1 MTGTSKG
8 LNCNPP
14 LGSISVDS
22 DIVGPGALA
31 AFFITAV
38 ITITAVIFGYL
49 SGSLGDEFKSDLD
62 RNVINW
68 AETKTR
74 SFRSPTPPPTASGKE
89 KFREARK
96 QAVTQF
102 ILALSDQQLVTG
114 LAILISGVANQKQL
128 SGYEFSVVL
137 CLAWFSSTTHLAT
150 LDALRTY
157 LRSHSVIRDI
167 RVCAMVSVL
176 VLLLYAFC
184 VAIISLQLDSTIP
197 VQCVFSNRP
206 DSSNPISLVGNASS
220 AIALLIL
227 VYGYCVRIW
236 SLYFDDGTLCRIVAR
251 VSSWLPSGG
260 RKSPLLAE
268 LGLSHEQHIQVW
280 HALSRAA
287 SLRILLSLPT
297 WMRQVVKGSYLIQE
311 SFLSSFTGIAYSFA
325 YGVSQVIFY
334 RWLGAPSL
342 NADTDYM
349 GFGQIMA
356 IFLLVLPFLA
366 ATECYHGTSPFI
378 KYV

>member
-1 MTGTSKG
+1 
-8 LNCNPP
+8 
-14 LGSISVDS
+14 
-22 DIVGPGALA
+22 
-31 AFFITAV
+31 V
-38 ITITAVIFGYL
+38 I
-49 SGSLGDEFKSDLD
+49 K
-62 RNVINW
+62 W
-68 AETKTR
+68 AETKAR
-74 SFRSPTPPPTASGKE
+74 SFRSPTPPPTASSKE

-96 QAVTQF
+96 QGITQF
-102 ILALSDQQLVTG
+102 ILALSNQQLVTG

-157 LRSHSVIRDI
+157 LRSHSSIREI
-167 RVCAMVSVL
+167 RVCAMVLVL

-184 VAIISLQLDSTIP
+184 VTIISLQLDSTIS
-197 VQCVFSNRP
+197 VQCVFSDRP
-206 DSSNPISLVGNASS
+206 DSSNPFFLIGSASS

-236 SLYFDDGTLCRIVAR
+236 SLYFDDGTLCRIVAL
-251 VSSWLPSGG
+251 VSSWLPSGD
-260 RKSPLLAE
+260 RKSPLLVE
-268 LGLSHEQHIQVW
+268 LGLSHEQHVQVW
-280 HALSRAA
+280 HAVSGAA
-287 SLRILLSLPT
+287 SLRFLLSLPP
-297 WMRQVVKGSYLIQE
+297 WLRQVVKGSYLVQE
-311 SFLSSFTGIAYSFA
+311 SFLSSLIGIAYSFA

-356 IFLLVLPFLA
+356 IFLLVLTFFA
-366 ATECYHGTSPFI
+366 AAECYHGISSFI
-378 KYV
+378 KYVWL